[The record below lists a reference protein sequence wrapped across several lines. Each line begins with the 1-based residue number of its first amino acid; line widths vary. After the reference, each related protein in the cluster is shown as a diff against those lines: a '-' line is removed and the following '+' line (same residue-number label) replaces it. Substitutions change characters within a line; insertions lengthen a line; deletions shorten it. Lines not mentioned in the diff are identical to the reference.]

1 MVERRSPKQSVAGS
15 NPARPVNFLQY
26 LKFTGFAVGKIGN
39 FFKESLAELKKVVW
53 PSVDDVVS
61 SVKVVL
67 ISTIVVGV
75 VLGLLDWLF
84 VSGINL
90 IF

>member
-1 MVERRSPKQSVAGS
+1 M
-15 NPARPVNFLQY
+15 
-26 LKFTGFAVGKIGN
+26 GKVTN

-53 PSVDDVVS
+53 PTVDDVVS

-67 ISTIVVGV
+67 VSTIVVGV

-84 VSGINL
+84 VSGMNL

>member
-1 MVERRSPKQSVAGS
+1 M
-15 NPARPVNFLQY
+15 
-26 LKFTGFAVGKIGN
+26 GKVTN

-53 PSVDDVVS
+53 PTVDDVVS

-67 ISTIVVGV
+67 VSTIIVGV

-84 VSGINL
+84 VSGMNL